1 MNKSQLK
8 KRIAASNQTN
18 EADLVIKNGKIV
30 DLFNL
35 DIINADVAITD
46 GVFVGIGKYSGKEE
60 IDAKGKYIVPSFIDS
75 HVHIESS
82 MVTPVQF
89 SQVVLPHGI
98 TTVITD
104 PHEIANV
111 TGADGISFMLNN
123 SENVPMD
130 IYFMLPSCVPAT
142 PFENSGATLSAKDLE
157 PFFKHP
163 RVLGLAE
170 VMDYPAVMNGEETM
184 MDKLTTAMKYSDR
197 MDGHLAGL
205 DEQAINIYMTAGI
218 RTDHECVSV
227 EEARDRIKRGMYVL
241 IREGSGAK
249 DLISV
254 IPAVNTNNARRF
266 AFCTDDKH
274 LDELIEEGSINHNIR
289 LAIQHGL
296 EPLLAYQL
304 ASLNAAECF
313 GLKNKGAIA
322 PGYEADFLL
331 IDNLEEVAIHQVFKA
346 GKLVAQD
353 GKMAIEDTKNLE
365 QHLPESIIHTVNIP
379 KISNKDLMIPMSNSS
394 SANIIGIIPN
404 SIHTKHLVE
413 EVSVENNEFIP
424 CTKKDHLK
432 IAVVE
437 RHKKTGNVGL
447 GIVKGLELSSGA
459 IAATVAHDSHNIV
472 VAGTNDEDMI
482 TAINQIS
489 HMGGGLVVVKDKKI
503 LSAVPLN
510 IGGLMSEKSFNS
522 VYGELKQLDDAL
534 QQINAPTHFNP
545 FLTLSFLCLPVIP
558 KLKVT
563 DLGLFDVKTFKHI
576 QIATNEK

>member
-353 GKMAIEDTKNLE
+353 GKMVIEDTKKLE

-379 KISNKDLMIPMSNSS
+379 KIDSKDLMIPMSNSS

-413 EVSVENNEFIP
+413 EVLVEDNEFIP